1 MDRNVLK
8 AQMQKRFEATW
19 EEACQAVETAPD
31 GQWIAGSEWQ
41 VQEAFQ
47 KLMAD
52 CYREIV
58 QSRIDAL
65 PSEKQAAFSPSRK
78 PGTGAARQGR
88 ASGPRADHRG

>member
-8 AQMQKRFEATW
+8 TQMQKRFEATW
-19 EEACQAVETAPD
+19 EEACKAVETAPD
-31 GQWIAGSEWQ
+31 GQWIAGSKWQ

-47 KLMAD
+47 KLMAE

-58 QSRIDAL
+58 QWRIDAS
-65 PSEKQAAFSPSRK
+65 PSENQAAFSPSGK
-78 PGTGAARQGR
+78 PGTGTARQGR

>member
-8 AQMQKRFEATW
+8 AQMQERFEATW
-19 EEACQAVETAPD
+19 EEACKAVETAPD

-65 PSEKQAAFSPSRK
+65 PSEKQAAFPLPK
-78 PGTGAARQGR
+78 ARDWCCATR
-88 ASGPRADHRG
+88 ACIGPAC